1 MRYTYNIVDSRGN
14 IIHEKLPSKEEAHEI
29 IAMMQS
35 QGTDTSDFSIEE
47 LQHYTVTGLGRDPD
61 LH

>member
-14 IIHEKLPSKEEAHEI
+14 TIHAKLSSKEEAHEI
-29 IAMMQS
+29 IAIMQS